1 MLRVEF
7 MRVQDLCLQSLSLSW
22 LHSLTVCFSA
32 LPFCFSPPARW
43 GSPDLNKGATPS
55 PSSSSASFSSS
66 SPLPA
71 PDAVGH
77 AETGTP
83 CRQPRMLW
91 SAPGPEHTPE
101 RMPDRM
107 PDRTA
112 DRIECQT
119 NCQIECRN
127 RCQIECQNERLK
139 RCQDRMPERTSE

>member
-1 MLRVEF
+1 MFAVAF
-7 MRVQDLCLQSLSLSW
+7 SQQAAFS
-22 LHSLTVCFSA
+22 HSLLFSLA
-32 LPFCFSPPARW
+32 FLFFPHLPGESLQILTKVQLP
-43 GSPDLNKGATPS
+43 

-119 NCQIECRN
+119 NCQIECQN